1 MVLIIKDRLKVKL
14 YVGKTKLEKQ
24 FLALVSGAAVELGP
38 GIQKANKQTKWDSGL
53 WSLRKCEKGWRKST
67 WS

>member
-14 YVGKTKLEKQ
+14 HVGKTKLEKQ

-53 WSLRKCEKGWRKST
+53 
-67 WS
+67 